1 MLVPHL
7 WTLGGCDRSH
17 DAWGP
22 VHAGDRPDLA
32 ASSLHAHDGRGLSQ
46 DVRLRRSL
54 CLTANSAALAAPIDT
69 TYRLETPEGID
80 LRLVPAGPVVRGLA
94 LAIDVMIRQTV
105 AAVVGIALGRL
116 GGAGVGAYLIVAFLM
131 EWFYPVFFEVLENG
145 QTPGKRMLSLRVVN
159 KDGTPVAW
167 SESILRNLLRFADL
181 LPSFYLLGI
190 VSMLCTQHFQRIG
203 DLAAG
208 TLVVHVVRA
217 RQVVAPVVVEG
228 TRAVPITLEPD
239 EQRAILNFAERS
251 GELSAARTVE
261 LAEILEPLTG
271 ATGAGAATETLRIAN
286 GLAGRS

>member
-1 MLVPHL
+1 M
-7 WTLGGCDRSH
+7 
-17 DAWGP
+17 
-22 VHAGDRPDLA
+22 
-32 ASSLHAHDGRGLSQ
+32 
-46 DVRLRRSL
+46 
-54 CLTANSAALAAPIDT
+54 PIDT

-105 AAVVGIALGRL
+105 AALVGIALGRL

-251 GELSAARTVE
+251 GELSAERTVE